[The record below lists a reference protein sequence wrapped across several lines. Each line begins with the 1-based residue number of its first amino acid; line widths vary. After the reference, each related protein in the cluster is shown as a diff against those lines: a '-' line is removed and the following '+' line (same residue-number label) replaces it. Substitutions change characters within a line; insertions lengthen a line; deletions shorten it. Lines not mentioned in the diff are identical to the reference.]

1 MSSLAHGPCGSA
13 QAVAKDG
20 RWLGPSPKDSGYACA
35 ECTVRGRTAGRPRT
49 ALAVVKPMAIS
60 LSAWTL
66 VIHATV
72 EDIGDSDISSHFR
85 PVMPMR

>member
-1 MSSLAHGPCGSA
+1 MLASRPPRRARRSSHPEL
-13 QAVAKDG
+13 
-20 RWLGPSPKDSGYACA
+20 
-35 ECTVRGRTAGRPRT
+35 PR
-49 ALAVVKPMAIS
+49 AVVKLMATL

-85 PVMPMR
+85 PVMPRR